1 MNRIK
6 ISVPK
11 NGRILTLGVDGPIV
25 TPIIVELGVAEAILR
40 ECHKVYYHKV
50 DGSSEELT
58 LPSLYILMD
67 AEQLTPSKGDD
78 LKGEKKIKTILGK
91 LGVTNIPVD
100 ANGSIGGVDNL
111 KTILGRYGSVKSTD
125 SITGVDN
132 MLDTLADWG
141 FNRVRLNADETT
153 VAEKIVLIISNL
165 FNQELKSFD
174 MSNFNELDWL
184 PEEMTSIGMNPTT
197 YGMSASFRFAQKADD
212 FYGWQASPA
221 ELERLYSYD
230 YKSIYIIGDTDTSS
244 LRDKVIALSNNTDY
258 DITVIGA
265 EDENVAN
272 WVADSALNP
281 GLYETE
287 PFTGHTIVFPPKNN
301 M

>member
-11 NGRILTLGVDGPIV
+11 NGRILTLGIDGPVV
-25 TPIIVELGVAEAILR
+25 TPIIVELTVAEAILR
-40 ECHKVYYHKV
+40 ECHKVNYHKV

-58 LPSLYILMD
+58 LQSLYILMD
-67 AEQLTPSKGDD
+67 AEQLTPAKGDD

-100 ANGSIGGVDNL
+100 ANGSLGGVEGL
-111 KTILGRYGSVKSTD
+111 KPLLSQYGTVKSTD

-141 FNRVRLNADETT
+141 FNRNRLDADETT
-153 VAEKIVLIISNL
+153 VAEKIVLVISNL
-165 FNQELKSFD
+165 FNQEFAAFA

-184 PEEMTSIGMNPTT
+184 PESMTSVGMNPTT
-197 YGMSASFRFAQKADD
+197 YGMSATFRFAQKADD

-221 ELERLYSYD
+221 ELERLYATD
-230 YKSIYIIGDTDTSS
+230 YNSIYIIGDTDTSA
-244 LRDKVIALSNNTDY
+244 LRDKVIALVNNKAY

-287 PFTGHTIVFPPKNN
+287 PFNGYAIVFPPKNN